1 MPLKVLTNI
10 IYKGAKESVVAELGL
25 DEKKTNKLLSD
36 MKTTKERAFYQISSD
51 LEKVR
56 LMLIAALDASLNK
69 FEKYLQAV
77 FVEKN
82 YKVQLA
88 LQNALR
94 VFAKEADRVHKNE
107 LTENKAIIIGLNGS
121 FDEPRSFEKMC
132 QDYIEN
138 YFLIQRSLEENEEL
152 QCCKKLIS
160 TIEPWDSSHC

>member
-160 TIEPWDSSHC
+160 TVEPWDSSHC